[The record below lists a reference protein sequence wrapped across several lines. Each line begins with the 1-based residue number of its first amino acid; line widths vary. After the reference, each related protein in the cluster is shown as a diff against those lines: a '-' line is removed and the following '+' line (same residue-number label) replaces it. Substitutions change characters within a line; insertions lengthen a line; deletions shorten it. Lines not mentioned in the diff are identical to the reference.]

1 MTLRLFFAVFILT
14 GSSCEPPSA
23 PAHAEPAA
31 DKAAK
36 ALCSCTEALLA
47 ENAKAQESPDSMA
60 FVNLARAFED
70 AKKCSLGIQM
80 DQSAR
85 GQLPTAL
92 QAHCPQLAAHADL
105 VEELLSVNY

>member
-1 MTLRLFFAVFILT
+1 VTLRLFFAVFILT
-14 GSSCEPPSA
+14 CISCETPSA
-23 PAHAEPAA
+23 PVNAEPAA

-47 ENAKAQESPDSMA
+47 ENANAQASLDSMA

-80 DQSAR
+80 DQTTR
-85 GQLPTAL
+85 GQLPAAL
-92 QAHCPQLAAHADL
+92 QTHCPKLAAHADL